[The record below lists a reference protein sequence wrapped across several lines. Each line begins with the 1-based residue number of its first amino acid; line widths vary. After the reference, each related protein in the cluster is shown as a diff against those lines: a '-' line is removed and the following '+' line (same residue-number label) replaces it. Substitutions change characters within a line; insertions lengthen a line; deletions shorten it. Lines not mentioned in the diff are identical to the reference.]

1 MQIAFIEEKIDYIKE
16 KIWHLEEEERGMGNP
31 STKQEMTNRQS
42 KREKIRGLI
51 RYLADLQISKEKLE
65 RKRK

>member
-1 MQIAFIEEKIDYIKE
+1 
-16 KIWHLEEEERGMGNP
+16 MGNP